1 MDIMEELNH
10 SMNES
15 HYYLHRNQEY
25 EKTCHLLAKRVVK
38 VEGLRR
44 EKKSEL
50 AKMEQ
55 TLRSISKEIR
65 EEKERL
71 RQKVVND
78 KGNLEKSRIES

>member
-1 MDIMEELNH
+1 MEIIEEMNQ

-15 HYYLHRNQEY
+15 RYYLHRNQEY
-25 EKTCHLLAKRVVK
+25 EKTCHLLAKRVIK

-55 TLRSISKEIR
+55 TLRSISEEIR

-71 RQKVVND
+71 KRKVVNA